1 MENNQITQQS
11 SESNSSQPSLSRRWG
26 NSANS
31 YFLVNLIKHRPW
43 LLWVAVTAFLFTTIY
58 LSLVSIT
65 QTGFVK
71 NEQPKPTPVVTENP
85 EATSSQTDNSVFL
98 WLLGVVILGS
108 GASAIAI
115 AKILPTLSQSQLYQH
130 FQSTSTKAFA
140 RRRQR
145 KLLLQSK
152 QQMSFIP
159 PVASEA
165 APSPIVSV
173 PPPESQEQ
181 FQVEERILIVLD
193 NQPLNL
199 GEESEAQLLTQ
210 EEILSFSEQEWLDIV
225 PDSEDNNSIAVGTE
239 SLAEMLDLRKK
250 LPLSTLLGENFQML
264 GNKK

>member
-11 SESNSSQPSLSRRWG
+11 SESNSTEPSLSRRCR
-26 NSANS
+26 NSTNS
-31 YFLVNLIKHRPW
+31 
-43 LLWVAVTAFLFTTIY
+43 
-58 LSLVSIT
+58 
-65 QTGFVK
+65 
-71 NEQPKPTPVVTENP
+71 KPTPVVTENP
-85 EATSSQTDNSVFL
+85 TTSQTDNSVFL
-98 WLLGVVILGS
+98 GLLGVVIIGS

-115 AKILPTLSQSQLYQH
+115 AKLLPTLSQSHL
-130 FQSTSTKAFA
+130 QSISTIAFA

-145 KLLLQSK
+145 KLLQSQ

-159 PVASEA
+159 LVASEA

-173 PPPESQEQ
+173 PAPESQEQ

-199 GEESEAQLLTQ
+199 GESEAQLLTQ
-210 EEILSFSEQEWLDIV
+210 EEIISFSEQEWLDIV
-225 PDSEDNNSIAVGTE
+225 ASEDNNSTAVGTE

-264 GNKK
+264 GKKK

>member
-11 SESNSSQPSLSRRWG
+11 SESNSTQPSLSRRWG

-43 LLWVAVTAFLFTTIY
+43 LLWIAVTAFLFTTIY

-71 NEQPKPTPVVTENP
+71 NEQPKPTPIVTENP
-85 EATSSQTDNSVFL
+85 EARSSQTDNSVFL

-115 AKILPTLSQSQLYQH
+115 AKLLPTLSQSHH
-130 FQSTSTKAFA
+130 FQSISTKAFA

-145 KLLLQSK
+145 KLLLQSQ
-152 QQMSFIP
+152 QQMSSISL
-159 PVASEA
+159 VASEA

-199 GEESEAQLLTQ
+199 GEESEVQLLTQ
-210 EEILSFSEQEWLDIV
+210 EEIFSFSEQEWVDIV
-225 PDSEDNNSIAVGTE
+225 PDSADNNSIAVGTE
-239 SLAEMLDLRKK
+239 SLAEMLDLRKQ

-264 GNKK
+264 GKKK

>member
-11 SESNSSQPSLSRRWG
+11 SESNSTEPSLSRRWR
-26 NSANS
+26 NSTNS
-31 YFLVNLIKHRPW
+31 SFLVNLIKHRPW
-43 LLWVAVTAFLFTTIY
+43 LLWIAVVAFLFTTIY
-58 LSLVSIT
+58 LSLVSII
-65 QTGFVK
+65 QTGYVK

-85 EATSSQTDNSVFL
+85 TTSQTDNSVFL
-98 WLLGVVILGS
+98 GLLGVVIIGS

-115 AKILPTLSQSQLYQH
+115 AKLLPTLSQSHL
-130 FQSTSTKAFA
+130 QSISTIAFA

-145 KLLLQSK
+145 KLLQSQ
-152 QQMSFIP
+152 QQMSFLS

-199 GEESEAQLLTQ
+199 GESEAQLLTQ
-210 EEILSFSEQEWLDIV
+210 EEILSFSEEEWLDIV
-225 PDSEDNNSIAVGTE
+225 ASEDNNPIAAGTE
-239 SLAEMLDLRKK
+239 SLAEMLDLRKQ

-264 GNKK
+264 GKKK

>member
-11 SESNSSQPSLSRRWG
+11 SESNSSEPSLSRRWR
-26 NSANS
+26 NSTNS
-31 YFLVNLIKHRPW
+31 SFLVNLIKHRPW
-43 LLWVAVTAFLFTTIY
+43 LLWIAVVAFLFTTIY

-85 EATSSQTDNSVFL
+85 TTSQTDNSVFL
-98 WLLGVVILGS
+98 GLLGVVIIGS

-115 AKILPTLSQSQLYQH
+115 AKLLPTLSQSHL
-130 FQSTSTKAFA
+130 QSISTIAFA

-145 KLLLQSK
+145 KLLQSQ
-152 QQMSFIP
+152 QQMSFLS

-199 GEESEAQLLTQ
+199 GESEAQLLTQ
-210 EEILSFSEQEWLDIV
+210 EEILSFSEEEWLDIV
-225 PDSEDNNSIAVGTE
+225 ASEDNNPIAAGTE
-239 SLAEMLDLRKK
+239 SLAEMLDLRKQ

-264 GNKK
+264 GKKK

>member
-11 SESNSSQPSLSRRWG
+11 SESDSTQPSLSRRWG
-26 NSANS
+26 NSAIS
-31 YFLVNLIKHRPW
+31 YFLVNLIKYRPW
-43 LLWVAVTAFLFTTIY
+43 LLWIAVTAFLFTTIY

-65 QTGFVK
+65 QTGYVK
-71 NEQPKPTPVVTENP
+71 DEQAKPTPVVTENP

-98 WLLGVVILGS
+98 WLLGVVIIGS

-115 AKILPTLSQSQLYQH
+115 AKLLPTLSQSHH
-130 FQSTSTKAFA
+130 FQSISTKAFA

-145 KLLLQSK
+145 KLLLQSQ
-152 QQMSFIP
+152 QQMSSIP

-165 APSPIVSV
+165 APSSIVSV

-210 EEILSFSEQEWLDIV
+210 EEILSFSEKEWLDIV

-239 SLAEMLDLRKK
+239 SLAEMLDLRKQ

-264 GNKK
+264 GKKK

>member
-11 SESNSSQPSLSRRWG
+11 SESNSTQPSLSRRWG
-26 NSANS
+26 NSAIS
-31 YFLVNLIKHRPW
+31 YFLVNLIKYRPW
-43 LLWVAVTAFLFTTIY
+43 LLWIAVTAFLFTTIY

-65 QTGFVK
+65 QTGYVK
-71 NEQPKPTPVVTENP
+71 DEQAKPTPVVTENP

-98 WLLGVVILGS
+98 WLLGVVIIGS

-115 AKILPTLSQSQLYQH
+115 ALLLPTLSQSHH
-130 FQSTSTKAFA
+130 FQSISTKAFA

-145 KLLLQSK
+145 KLLLQS
-152 QQMSFIP
+152 QQQVSFIP
-159 PVASEA
+159 PVASEEA

-181 FQVEERILIVLD
+181 LQVEERILIVLD

-199 GEESEAQLLTQ
+199 GESEAQLLTQ
-210 EEILSFSEQEWLDIV
+210 EEIISFSEQEWLDIV
-225 PDSEDNNSIAVGTE
+225 ASEDNNSTAVGTE

-264 GNKK
+264 GKKK

>member
-11 SESNSSQPSLSRRWG
+11 SESDSTQPSLSRRWG
-26 NSANS
+26 NSAIS
-31 YFLVNLIKHRPW
+31 YFLVNLIKYRPW
-43 LLWVAVTAFLFTTIY
+43 LLWIAVTAFLFTTIY

-65 QTGFVK
+65 QTGYVK
-71 NEQPKPTPVVTENP
+71 DEQAKPTPVVTENP

-115 AKILPTLSQSQLYQH
+115 TKLLPTLSQYHH
-130 FQSTSTKAFA
+130 FQSISTKAFA

-145 KLLLQSK
+145 KLLLQSQ
-152 QQMSFIP
+152 QQMSFLS

-181 FQVEERILIVLD
+181 LQVEERILIVLD

-210 EEILSFSEQEWLDIV
+210 EEIFSFSEQEWLDIV
-225 PDSEDNNSIAVGTE
+225 ASEDNNSIAVGTE

-264 GNKK
+264 GKKK

>member
-11 SESNSSQPSLSRRWG
+11 SESNSSEPSLSRRWR
-26 NSANS
+26 NSTNS
-31 YFLVNLIKHRPW
+31 YFLVNLIKNRPW
-43 LLWVAVTAFLFTTIY
+43 LLWIAVVAFLFTTIY

-65 QTGFVK
+65 QTGYVK
-71 NEQPKPTPVVTENP
+71 DEQAKPTPVVTENP
-85 EATSSQTDNSVFL
+85 TTSQTDNSVFL
-98 WLLGVVILGS
+98 WLLGVVIIGS

-115 AKILPTLSQSQLYQH
+115 ALLLPTLSQSHL
-130 FQSTSTKAFA
+130 QSISTKAFA

-145 KLLLQSK
+145 KLLLQSQ
-152 QQMSFIP
+152 QQMPFLP

-173 PPPESQEQ
+173 PLPESQEQ

-199 GEESEAQLLTQ
+199 GESEAQLLTQ

-225 PDSEDNNSIAVGTE
+225 PSEDNNSIAAGTE
-239 SLAEMLDLRKK
+239 PLAEMLDLRKK

-264 GNKK
+264 GKKK

>member
-11 SESNSSQPSLSRRWG
+11 SESDSTQPSLSRRWG
-26 NSANS
+26 NSAIS
-31 YFLVNLIKHRPW
+31 YFLVNLIKYRPW
-43 LLWVAVTAFLFTTIY
+43 LLWIAVTAFLFTTIY

-65 QTGFVK
+65 QTGYVK
-71 NEQPKPTPVVTENP
+71 DEQAKPTPVVTENP

-115 AKILPTLSQSQLYQH
+115 AKLLPTLSQSHH
-130 FQSTSTKAFA
+130 FQSISTKAFA

-145 KLLLQSK
+145 KLLLQSQ
-152 QQMSFIP
+152 QQMSFLP
-159 PVASEA
+159 SVASEEA

-173 PPPESQEQ
+173 PLPESQEQ

-199 GEESEAQLLTQ
+199 GESEAQLLTQ
-210 EEILSFSEQEWLDIV
+210 EEIFSFSEQEWLDIV

-239 SLAEMLDLRKK
+239 SLAEMLDLRKQ

-264 GNKK
+264 GKKK

>member
-1 MENNQITQQS
+1 MENNQITQPS
-11 SESNSSQPSLSRRWG
+11 SESNSTQPSLSRRWG

-43 LLWVAVTAFLFTTIY
+43 LLWIAVVAFLFTTIY

-71 NEQPKPTPVVTENP
+71 NEQAKPTPVVTENP
-85 EATSSQTDNSVFL
+85 EATSSQTDNSVFV
-98 WLLGVVILGS
+98 WLLGVVIIGS

-115 AKILPTLSQSQLYQH
+115 ALLLPTLSQSHH
-130 FQSTSTKAFA
+130 FQSISTKAFA

-145 KLLLQSK
+145 KLLLQSQ
-152 QQMSFIP
+152 QQMSSISL
-159 PVASEA
+159 VASEEA

-173 PPPESQEQ
+173 PLPDSHEQ

-199 GEESEAQLLTQ
+199 GESEAQLLTQ
-210 EEILSFSEQEWLDIV
+210 EEIISFSEQEWLDIV
-225 PDSEDNNSIAVGTE
+225 ASEDNNSIAVGTE

-264 GNKK
+264 GKKK

>member
-1 MENNQITQQS
+1 MENNQITQPS
-11 SESNSSQPSLSRRWG
+11 SESNSTEPSLSKRRWR
-26 NSANS
+26 NSTNS

-43 LLWVAVTAFLFTTIY
+43 LLWIAVVAFLFTTIY

-65 QTGFVK
+65 QTGYVK
-71 NEQPKPTPVVTENP
+71 DEQAKPTPVVTENP
-85 EATSSQTDNSVFL
+85 EATSSHTDNSVFL
-98 WLLGVVILGS
+98 WLLGVVIIGS

-115 AKILPTLSQSQLYQH
+115 AKLLPTLSQSHH
-130 FQSTSTKAFA
+130 FQSISTKAFA

-145 KLLLQSK
+145 KLLLQS
-152 QQMSFIP
+152 QQQVSFIP
-159 PVASEA
+159 PVASEEA

-181 FQVEERILIVLD
+181 LQVEERILIVLD

-210 EEILSFSEQEWLDIV
+210 EEIFSFSEQEWLDRV

-264 GNKK
+264 GKKK

>member
-11 SESNSSQPSLSRRWG
+11 SESNSTEPSLSKHRWS
-26 NSANS
+26 NSTNS

-43 LLWVAVTAFLFTTIY
+43 LLWIAVLAFLFTTIY

-65 QTGFVK
+65 QTGYVK
-71 NEQPKPTPVVTENP
+71 DEQAKPTPVVTENP

-98 WLLGVVILGS
+98 WLLGVVIIGS

-115 AKILPTLSQSQLYQH
+115 AKLLPTLSQSHH
-130 FQSTSTKAFA
+130 FQSISTKAFA

-145 KLLLQSK
+145 KLLLQSQ
-152 QQMSFIP
+152 QQMSFLP
-159 PVASEA
+159 PVASEEA

-173 PPPESQEQ
+173 PLPDSHEQ

-210 EEILSFSEQEWLDIV
+210 EEIISFSEQEWLDIV
-225 PDSEDNNSIAVGTE
+225 PDSEDNNSIAAGTE

-264 GNKK
+264 GKKK

>member
-1 MENNQITQQS
+1 MENNQITQPS
-11 SESNSSQPSLSRRWG
+11 SESNSTEPSLSKRRWR
-26 NSANS
+26 NSTNS

-43 LLWVAVTAFLFTTIY
+43 LLWIAVVAFLFTTIY

-65 QTGFVK
+65 QTGYVK
-71 NEQPKPTPVVTENP
+71 DEQAKPTPVVTENP

-98 WLLGVVILGS
+98 WLLGVVIIGS

-115 AKILPTLSQSQLYQH
+115 AKLLPTLSQSHL
-130 FQSTSTKAFA
+130 QSISTKAFA

-145 KLLLQSK
+145 KLLQSQ

-159 PVASEA
+159 LVASEA
-165 APSPIVSV
+165 APSAIVSV

-264 GNKK
+264 GKKK